1 MKTLKVNEIF
11 VSIEGEGKRAG
22 LPCIFVRFY
31 GCNLNCSYCDTD
43 YARKDDDYFV
53 YSVSNLYEKIDSMG
67 EFKHITL
74 TGGEPLLQFG
84 IDSLIDKLIE
94 NGYEVNVE
102 TNGSI
107 FPKHYEYN
115 SLRGNVFY
123 TMDYKLPSSG
133 MQSKMSLANMSG
145 LCDRDVL
152 KFVVGDKQDLYE
164 ALEVMERLKMP
175 DIRTPQV
182 YFSPVYG
189 KIEASEIVRFL
200 IEQRLYDCKVQ
211 LQMHKY
217 IWDPNTRGV

>member
-1 MKTLKVNEIF
+1 MKVNEIF

-43 YARKDDDYFV
+43 YARKDDQFTV
-53 YSVSNLYEKIDSMG
+53 YSVSNLFEKIDSMG
-67 EFKHITL
+67 GIKHITL
-74 TGGEPLLQFG
+74 TGGEPLLQPE
-84 IDSLIDKLIE
+84 IYSLIDRLIE
-94 NGYEVNVE
+94 NEYEVNVE

-107 FPKHYEYN
+107 LPKRYEY
-115 SLRGNVFY
+115 SSCRGSVFY

-133 MQSKMSLANMSG
+133 MQSKMSVVNMSG
-145 LCDRDVL
+145 LCGRDVL

-164 ALEVMERLKMP
+164 ALEVMEQLKML
-175 DIRTPQV
+175 DICTPQV

-189 KIEASEIVRFL
+189 KIEASEIVRYL